1 MFELK
6 PKVLDNLT
14 FCFMKNIGNELKR
27 LIEEKR
33 LVKKDLAAE
42 LGITPTYLSAI
53 MRKESIDCS
62 LLDRICGLIGVSPS
76 YFFDDEA
83 GINVSSVHA
92 STVIG
97 NANAAVTITAN
108 EVAALKELLKEKE
121 RTIQILL
128 AQTGTKT
135 GQ

>member
-1 MFELK
+1 
-6 PKVLDNLT
+6 
-14 FCFMKNIGNELKR
+14 MKNIGAELKK
-27 LIEEKR
+27 LIEEKH
-33 LVKKDLAAE
+33 LVKKDLATE

-53 MRKESIDCS
+53 MRKESIDCM
-62 LLDRICGLIGVSPS
+62 LLDRICQIIGVSPA

-83 GINVSSVHA
+83 SVNVSNVRA
-92 STVIG
+92 STFIG

-128 AQTGTKT
+128 AQTGTIS
-135 GQ
+135 GQKQ

>member
-1 MFELK
+1 
-6 PKVLDNLT
+6 
-14 FCFMKNIGNELKR
+14 MKNIGNELKR

-62 LLDRICGLIGVSPS
+62 LLNRICTLIGVSPS
-76 YFFDDEA
+76 HFFDDDA
-83 GINVSSVHA
+83 SVSVSNVKA
-92 STVIG
+92 TTVIG

-108 EVAALKELLKEKE
+108 EVSALRELLKEKE

-128 AQTGTKT
+128 AQTGTVL
-135 GQ
+135 GQKQ